1 MPTLD
6 IGGVLNPMSDT
17 RIGLGD
23 DRSAQHQQ
31 TEEVYFS

>member
-1 MPTLD
+1 MPALD
-6 IGGVLNPMSDT
+6 IGGVLNPLSDT

-23 DRSAQHQQ
+23 GRSAHHQQ